1 MPPKLEKPMDL
12 VEIPSDDDDNVT
24 PTTAAAARATTTTT
38 TTTTTTSQ
46 SSRPP
51 QVNKTTLQSKPP
63 VPVDKTTAVKS
74 RSFWKAGN
82 FAVASTN
89 KLAFVPA
96 TIEHAR
102 VHPKF
107 LHSNATSHK
116 WAFGAIA
123 ELLDNS
129 VDEIQNGAT
138 FVKVDKIDIMKDK
151 CPALLFQDDG
161 GGMDPG
167 SLRKCMSLG
176 YSTKKTNKTIGQYGN
191 GFKTSTMRLGADA
204 IVFSR
209 TTSKATQSVG
219 LLSYTFLRKTG
230 QDDVIVPMIDFDI
243 SGHWTEPIIYGSQ
256 DDWTFNLKTILEW
269 SPFTSKDELMQ
280 QFEDIGPHGTK
291 VIIYNLWLNDEG
303 VYELS
308 FDDYD
313 EQDIRLR
320 DEANSGNM
328 TILRKKLLELQS
340 HISYRIR
347 FSLRD
352 YVSLLYLRKFENFQI
367 ILRGKSVQQF
377 DITDV
382 LMYRKVMS
390 YRPTGLRGVAVETTV
405 GFIKKTLAGSISGV
419 NVYHKNRLIKPF
431 WKVVGDGSARGNG
444 VVGVLEVNFIEPTH
458 DKQDF
463 ERSSLFVRMESRLKQ
478 MIYEYWK
485 GYRHLIGDQLPCSS
499 AHDTQKGGLA
509 QPSVGNATNM
519 HKQLPANHHNIGRSS
534 NIQKEMHLGQ
544 AINGL
549 QENVRQDLRNE
560 QPAIQPTIDLTD
572 GLGHEVTS
580 EGDPMSLSVDDICE
594 ENIKLFMRCEEEM
607 MKENEL
613 KRTIEEIEKE
623 LEQMKRKCEQLSVHL
638 ETRKKQN
645 SSDQQMEK
653 VS

>member
-1 MPPKLEKPMDL
+1 MPPKSEKPVDL
-12 VEIPSDDDDNVT
+12 VEIPSDDDDNVK
-24 PTTAAAARATTTTT
+24 PTAAAARASTTT

-51 QVNKTTLQSKPP
+51 QVNKTTPQSKPP
-63 VPVDKTTAVKS
+63 VPVDKTTEVAS

-96 TIEHAR
+96 TLEHAR

-151 CPALLFQDDG
+151 SPALLFQDDG

-176 YSTKKTNKTIGQYGN
+176 YSSKKTNKTIGQYGN

-209 TTSKATQSVG
+209 PTSKATQSIG

-230 QDDVIVPMIDFDI
+230 QDEVIVPMIDFDI
-243 SGHWTEPIIYGSQ
+243 SGHWAEPIIYGSQ

-269 SPFTSKDELMQ
+269 SPFASKDELMQ

-313 EQDIRLR
+313 EDIRLR
-320 DEANSGNM
+320 DETNSGNT
-328 TILRKKLLELQS
+328 TILRKKILELQS
-340 HISYRIR
+340 NISYRIR

-367 ILRGKSVQQF
+367 ILRGKPIKQF

-390 YRPTGLRGVAVETTV
+390 YRPQIATGLKGVAVETTI
-405 GFIKKTLAGSISGV
+405 GFVKKTLVGSISGV

-478 MIYEYWK
+478 MIYDYWK
-485 GYRHLIGDQLPCSS
+485 GYRHLIGDQLPGSS
-499 AHDTQKGGLA
+499 AHDTQKGGPA
-509 QPSVGNATNM
+509 QPYVGNATNM
-519 HKQLPANHHNIGRSS
+519 HKQLPADHHNVGCSS

-544 AINGL
+544 AIVGR
-549 QENVRQDLRNE
+549 QANVRQDLRNE

-572 GLGHEVTS
+572 GLGDEVTS
-580 EGDPMSLSVDDICE
+580 EGDPMSLSVDQICE

-613 KRTIEEIEKE
+613 KHTIEELEKE